1 MFRGIYFHSVDQ
13 KGRIIVPAKYRE
25 QLGYKF
31 FITKGFD
38 HCLYIFPTDEWLKF
52 EEKLSKLPVS
62 KKETRK
68 LVRFFLSSAYEAE
81 LDKQGR
87 VLLQQDHRG
96 FADIAGDV
104 VLAGV
109 GSKIEIWSK
118 EKWEESAL
126 YGDNDEVGQDMDDF
140 DIEF

>member
-1 MFRGIYFHSVDQ
+1 MWRCN
-13 KGRIIVPAKYRE
+13 KECLEA
-25 QLGYKF
+25 
-31 FITKGFD
+31 FIFILSTRKVE
-38 HCLYIFPTDEWLKF
+38 LLYLRSIENSYIFPTDEWLKF

>member
-1 MFRGIYFHSVDQ
+1 MFRGVYFHSVDQ

-96 FADIAGDV
+96 
-104 VLAGV
+104 
-109 GSKIEIWSK
+109 K